1 MVTDTPTSR
10 FVFTRQVSSE
20 GSQKEQQAPLLNKAR
35 ARAAE
40 LGDAWERAFE
50 LAVRLE
56 NTFGPGGLD
65 DTVQLQTAW
74 QPLEAR
80 DEVAELEQAKLRKEL
95 GMPIRLVAR
104 GLDLSQ
110 EDVALWEEQAAQAQA
125 QFSQNIAANG
135 NEGGPQSG

>member
-1 MVTDTPTSR
+1 
-10 FVFTRQVSSE
+10 
-20 GSQKEQQAPLLNKAR
+20 
-35 ARAAE
+35 
-40 LGDAWERAFE
+40 
-50 LAVRLE
+50 
-56 NTFGPGGLD
+56 LD

-110 EDVALWEEQAAQAQA
+110 EDVALWEQETEARRIETQA
-125 QFSQNIAANG
+125 QFG
-135 NEGGPQSG
+135 NEGNTQVE